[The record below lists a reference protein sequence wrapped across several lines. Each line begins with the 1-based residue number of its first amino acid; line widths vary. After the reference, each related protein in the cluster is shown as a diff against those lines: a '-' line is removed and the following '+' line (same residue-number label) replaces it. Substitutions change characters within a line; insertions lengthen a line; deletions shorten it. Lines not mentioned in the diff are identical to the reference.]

1 MMTAESEPVQLK
13 AATEILDRAGV
24 RGGVEIETT
33 LNIDLRPAADVIQ
46 ERLARLT
53 SGALSESLRLANQGT
68 DIIDAEVVEEPKK
81 EEEEEEERPA
91 TIDEESEERPAATIN
106 ATEEK

>member
-1 MMTAESEPVQLK
+1 
-13 AATEILDRAGV
+13 
-24 RGGVEIETT
+24 VEIETT

-53 SGALSESLRLANQGT
+53 SGALSESLRLANKGT

-81 EEEEEEERPA
+81 EESEDRPA
-91 TIDEESEERPAATIN
+91 TIDEESEERPAATIS

>member
-1 MMTAESEPVQLK
+1 MMTAESEPVALK

-81 EEEEEEERPA
+81 EEEEEDRPA